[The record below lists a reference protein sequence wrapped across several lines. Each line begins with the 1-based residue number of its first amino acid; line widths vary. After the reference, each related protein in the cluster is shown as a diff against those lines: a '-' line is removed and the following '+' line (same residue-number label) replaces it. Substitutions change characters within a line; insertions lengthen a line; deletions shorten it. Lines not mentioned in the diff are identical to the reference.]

1 MYFVA
6 FVLFYLFVM
15 FKSFT
20 FPTKLLDFVL

>member
-15 FKSFT
+15 FKLFT